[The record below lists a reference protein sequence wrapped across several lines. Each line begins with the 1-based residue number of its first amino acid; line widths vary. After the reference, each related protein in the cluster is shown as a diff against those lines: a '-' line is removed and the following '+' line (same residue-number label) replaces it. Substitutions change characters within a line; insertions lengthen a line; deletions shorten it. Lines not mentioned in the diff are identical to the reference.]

1 MPTTRFAS
9 RPKTLMSWP
18 DCNLAGDVWT
28 WRIFIRRRADG
39 SFSLGARQD
48 GDIEGGGFRIR
59 GSYRLRG
66 GERILMAIE
75 DLLMNEMLQ
84 GVEPDWGD
92 VLANAKVFDPRLGTA
107 LEEALEVRAGEIA
120 AEAIE
125 DAMYY

>member
-9 RPKTLMSWP
+9 RPKTLMSWH
-18 DCNLAGDVWT
+18 DCNLAGDAWT

-39 SFSLGARQD
+39 SVSVGARQR
-48 GDIEGGGFRIR
+48 GNIEGGGFRIR
-59 GSYRLRG
+59 GSYRLRD

-75 DLLMNEMLQ
+75 DLFMNDMLQ
-84 GVEPDWGD
+84 GMEPGWGEI
-92 VLANAKVFDPRLGTA
+92 LTNAKVFDPRLGTA
-107 LEEALEVRAGEIA
+107 LEEALEARAEEIA